1 MTLTHSLIT
10 WAILYAQFVLAVAA
24 CLATLRTLRG
34 PRAQD
39 RVLGLDT
46 LYVTVML
53 LFVVTGIRVRTPF
66 FYEAAMVIG
75 VMGFVATVALA
86 KFLIRGE
93 VIE

>member
-1 MTLTHSLIT
+1 MSAALVLSL
-10 WAILYAQFVLAVAA
+10 AFGYAQLSLSLAA
-24 CLATLRTLRG
+24 CLAAWRALRG

-46 LYVTVML
+46 IYITAML
-53 LFVVTGIRVRTPF
+53 LFVVTGMRVGTPF
-66 FYEAAMVIG
+66 FFEAAMVIG
-75 VMGFVATVALA
+75 VLGFVTTLALA